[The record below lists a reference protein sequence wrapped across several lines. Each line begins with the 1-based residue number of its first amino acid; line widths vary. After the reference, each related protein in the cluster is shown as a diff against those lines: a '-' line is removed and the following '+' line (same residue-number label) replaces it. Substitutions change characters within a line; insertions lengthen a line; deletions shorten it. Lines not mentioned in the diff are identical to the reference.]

1 MVHIPVE
8 NLRSDISVRFDG
20 EPGIDLGGVK
30 RDFFN

>member
-8 NLRSDISVRFDG
+8 KLRSDISVSFEG